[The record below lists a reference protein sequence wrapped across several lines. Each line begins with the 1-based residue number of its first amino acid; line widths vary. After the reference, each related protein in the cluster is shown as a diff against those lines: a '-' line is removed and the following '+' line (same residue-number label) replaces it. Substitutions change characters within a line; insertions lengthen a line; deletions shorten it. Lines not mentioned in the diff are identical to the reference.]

1 MKKLQFT
8 LENSFDCNQGAIRK
22 TILNVDGEYCLTCG
36 SNKTIK
42 LWKPR
47 SKLLLQTYSGHGF
60 EVMDVDSTPD
70 SSQLISGSLDKTII
84 LWDVSTAKP
93 LRRIRAHI
101 GAVNCVKFNEDA
113 SVFISA
119 SIDGMIKIWDN
130 KSNARDPIQILDE
143 AKDSIS
149 YLTLT
154 DHEIVSVSLDQNV
167 RHYDIRKGMMNA
179 DCLHASLSYVT
190 MTDNGECILLS
201 CLNNSLI
208 LLDKS
213 SGEILATFK
222 GHRNEKY
229 RCDNGFMENDSLIVS
244 GSEDGTICVWS
255 LLEGTI
261 QSRIQHPH
269 KVVHTFAINQKQKEL
284 ISCTENKLYLWTFS
298 NET

>member
-1 MKKLQFT
+1 
-8 LENSFDCNQGAIRK
+8 
-22 TILNVDGEYCLTCG
+22 
-36 SNKTIK
+36 
-42 LWKPR
+42 
-47 SKLLLQTYSGHGF
+47 
-60 EVMDVDSTPD
+60 MDVDSTPD

-179 DCLHASLSYVT
+179 DCLHGRL
-190 MTDNGECILLS
+190 
-201 CLNNSLI
+201 
-208 LLDKS
+208 K
-213 SGEILATFK
+213 
-222 GHRNEKY
+222 
-229 RCDNGFMENDSLIVS
+229 
-244 GSEDGTICVWS
+244 
-255 LLEGTI
+255 
-261 QSRIQHPH
+261 
-269 KVVHTFAINQKQKEL
+269 
-284 ISCTENKLYLWTFS
+284 
-298 NET
+298 